1 MPATAYCAIWT
12 VTYLFLRFANEALRD
27 HAQTR
32 LACWQRRGAM
42 AADRTDA
49 RRTRAASEGDAGG
62 VGLETLQGELAVL
75 RRECAAAQQANEA
88 KSLFLATMSHEIRE
102 PMNAVIGMTRVLLET
117 PLSDEQRDYVDT
129 VLEAGQA
136 LLTIIN
142 DILDLSR
149 MEAGRLDLDS
159 VDFDLR
165 ALLDRTM
172 TIVEPR
178 ARHKGVALLFDVA
191 PDVPRMLRGD
201 PGRLRQVLLNLLGNA
216 VKFTAAG
223 EVGLAVRVIAEQGER
238 VQLGITVH
246 DTGVG
251 IPEHLHD
258 RLFTPY
264 AQADPSVPRL
274 YGGSGLGLSIC
285 RRLVGLMGGTVAFS
299 SREGVGTTFAL
310 ELALAKARHG
320 HSSPTPA
327 AAGIAGAR
335 LLIVDPNATTGLL
348 TQQHTANWGVAS
360 VLIASG
366 GEALATLRE
375 AVGHRRGFDVA
386 LIDRALPDMGGE
398 ELGRRIKSDPQL
410 RSMQLVMVASSGL
423 RGDAARVS
431 QIGFAAYLPKPV
443 TATTL
448 LDCLQELRAQ
458 SGKGGEPAG
467 AGALITV
474 HSISERRPAPLRILL
489 ADDNPVNCRI
499 AVLMLEKAGH
509 QIDVVNGGA
518 EAIEAVRKKRY
529 DLVLMD
535 VQMPDVDG
543 LEATRRI
550 RALPI
555 AHAGLPV
562 IAITANA
569 LQGDDQRCFDAGMND
584 YIAKPIDRARLLGKV
599 SAWGYQAA

>member
-1 MPATAYCAIWT
+1 MS
-12 VTYLFLRFANEALRD
+12 
-27 HAQTR
+27 
-32 LACWQRRGAM
+32 
-42 AADRTDA
+42 ADRADA
-49 RRTRAASEGDAGG
+49 PGMLVEGDGCG
-62 VGLETLQGELAVL
+62 VSLEILQREMAVL
-75 RRECAAAQQANEA
+75 RQECAAAQQANEA

-117 PLSDEQRDYVDT
+117 PLSEEQREYVDT
-129 VLEAGQA
+129 VHEAGQA

-172 TIVEPR
+172 AIIEPR
-178 ARHKGVALLFDVA
+178 ARQKGVALLLDVA
-191 PDVPRMLRGD
+191 SCVPRMLRGD

-216 VKFTAAG
+216 VKFTAVG
-223 EVGLAVRVIAEQGER
+223 EVGLAVRVIADHGEQ
-238 VQLGITVH
+238 VQLGLTVR

-258 RLFTPY
+258 CLFTPY

-274 YGGSGLGLSIC
+274 YGGSGLGLNIC
-285 RRLVGLMGGTVAFS
+285 RGLVALMGGTVAFS
-299 SREGVGTTFAL
+299 SRTDVGTTFDL
-310 ELALAKARHG
+310 ELSVAKAPHG
-320 HSSPTPA
+320 QSSPTSA
-327 AAGIAGAR
+327 AAAIAGCR

-348 TQQHTANWGVAS
+348 MQQHTASWGVVSA
-360 VLIASG
+360 LIGSG
-366 GEALATLRE
+366 GEALASLHA
-375 AVGHRRGFDVA
+375 AVRHGRAFDLA
-386 LIDRALPDMGGE
+386 LIDRSLPDMGGE

-410 RSMQLVMVASSGL
+410 STTQLVMVASSGL

-448 LDCLQELRAQ
+448 LDCLGQLRSQ
-458 SGKGGEPAG
+458 SGASGEPAG

-489 ADDNPVNCRI
+489 ADDSPVNCRI
-499 AVLMLEKAGH
+499 AMLMLEKAGH

-518 EAIEAVRKKRY
+518 EAIEAVRGKRY

-535 VQMPDVDG
+535 VQMPQVDG

-555 AHAGLPV
+555 AHAGVPV

-569 LQGDDQRCFDAGMND
+569 MHGDDQRCFDAGMND
-584 YIAKPIDRARLLGKV
+584 YITKPIDRARLLGKV
-599 SAWGYQAA
+599 GEWGYQVA

>member
-1 MPATAYCAIWT
+1 
-12 VTYLFLRFANEALRD
+12 
-27 HAQTR
+27 
-32 LACWQRRGAM
+32 M
-42 AADRTDA
+42 AADRAEAPGTLGA
-49 RRTRAASEGDAGG
+49 TEGAACGG
-62 VGLETLQGELAVL
+62 SLESLQRQIAAL
-75 RRECAAAQQANEA
+75 RQECAAARQVNEA
-88 KSLFLATMSHEIRE
+88 KSVFLATMSHEIRE

-117 PLSDEQRDYVDT
+117 PLSEEQRDYVDT
-129 VLEAGQA
+129 VHEAGQA

-165 ALLDRTM
+165 VLLERSLA
-172 TIVEPR
+172 IVEPR
-178 ARHKGVALLFDVA
+178 ARQKGVALLLDVA
-191 PDVPRMLRGD
+191 PDVPRALCGD

-216 VKFTAAG
+216 VKFTAVG
-223 EVGLAVRVIAEQGER
+223 EVGLAVRVIADQGER

-246 DTGVG
+246 DTGMG

-285 RRLVGLMGGTVAFS
+285 RRLVALMGGTVAFS
-299 SREGVGTTFAL
+299 SRPDVGTTFDL
-310 ELALAKARHG
+310 ELSLAKARHG
-320 HSSPTPA
+320 QSSTRPA
-327 AAGIAGAR
+327 AAAVAGTR

-348 TQQHTANWGVAS
+348 MQQHTASWGVDSAR
-360 VLIASG
+360 IASG
-366 GEALATLRE
+366 GEALASLRE
-375 AVGHRRGFDVA
+375 AARQGRPFDIA
-386 LIDRALPDMGGE
+386 LIDLSLPDMGGE
-398 ELGRRIKSDPQL
+398 ELGRRVKSDPQL
-410 RSMQLVMVASSGL
+410 STTQLVMVASSGL

-448 LDCLQELRAQ
+448 LDCLRQLRAQ
-458 SGKGGEPAG
+458 SGASGEPAA

-518 EAIEAVRKKRY
+518 EAIEAVRQKRY

-555 AHAGLPV
+555 AHAGVPV

-569 LQGDDQRCFDAGMND
+569 MHGDDQRCFEAGMND
-584 YIAKPIDRARLLGKV
+584 YITKPIDRARLLGKV
-599 SAWGYQAA
+599 GEWGYQVA

>member
-1 MPATAYCAIWT
+1 MSPDRVDGPGTLAATGSDGC
-12 VTYLFLRFANEALRD
+12 V
-27 HAQTR
+27 
-32 LACWQRRGAM
+32 GP
-42 AADRTDA
+42 DA
-49 RRTRAASEGDAGG
+49 
-62 VGLETLQGELAVL
+62 L
-75 RRECAAAQQANEA
+75 RRELDILREKYAAAQHANDA

-102 PMNAVIGMTRVLLET
+102 PMNAVIGMTRVLLDT
-117 PLSDEQRDYVDT
+117 PLSQEQRDYVVA
-129 VLEAGQA
+129 VLEAGEA
-136 LLTIIN
+136 LVTIIN

-165 ALLDRTM
+165 ALLDRIK
-172 TIVEPR
+172 TIIEPR
-178 ARHKGVALLFDVA
+178 ACQKGVALLLDVA
-191 PDVPRMLRGD
+191 PEVPRALRGD
-201 PGRLRQVLLNLLGNA
+201 PGRLRQVLFNLLGNA

-223 EVGLAVRVIAEQGER
+223 EVRLAVRVIADESEHVR
-238 VQLGITVH
+238 VGITVR

-285 RRLVGLMGGTVAFS
+285 RQLVGLMGGTVSFS
-299 SREGVGTTFAL
+299 SLRNVGTTFEL
-310 ELALAKARHG
+310 ELPLARAVQEQSAPLPG
-320 HSSPTPA
+320 A
-327 AAGIAGAR
+327 VGVAGSR
-335 LLIVDPNATTGLL
+335 LLIVDPNAATGLPM
-348 TQQHTANWGVAS
+348 QQQTAAWGVESA
-360 VLIASG
+360 LIASG
-366 GEALATLRE
+366 SEALTKLR
-375 AVGHRRGFDVA
+375 AALGHGRPFDVV
-386 LIDRALPDMGGE
+386 LIDQSLPDISGE
-398 ELGRRIKSDPQL
+398 ELGRRIKTDPQL
-410 RSMQLVMVASSGL
+410 SSIQLVMVASSGF

-448 LDCLQELRAQ
+448 LDCLQQLRAQ
-458 SGKGGEPAG
+458 DHRRGETGPAG
-467 AGALITV
+467 TLITV

-518 EAIEAVRKKRY
+518 DAIEAVRGKAY

-535 VQMPDVDG
+535 VQMPDLDG

-550 RALPI
+550 RALPV
-555 AHAGLPV
+555 AHAGVPV
-562 IAITANA
+562 IAITASA
-569 LQGDDQRCFDAGMND
+569 MQGDDQRCFAAGMND
-584 YIAKPIDRARLLGKV
+584 YVTKPIDRARLLSKV
-599 SAWGYQAA
+599 SEWGYQAA

>member
-1 MPATAYCAIWT
+1 MSAERADVPGSLATT
-12 VTYLFLRFANEALRD
+12 
-27 HAQTR
+27 
-32 LACWQRRGAM
+32 
-42 AADRTDA
+42 AA
-49 RRTRAASEGDAGG
+49 DAGG
-62 VGLETLQGELAVL
+62 FGLDALQGELIAL

-88 KSLFLATMSHEIRE
+88 KSLFVATMSHEIRE

-117 PLSDEQRDYVDT
+117 PLSEEQRGHVDA
-129 VLEAGQA
+129 VHEAGQA

-149 MEAGRLDLDS
+149 MEAGRLDLDH

-165 ALLDRTM
+165 VLLDRTIR
-172 TIVEPR
+172 IVEPR
-178 ARHKGVALLFDVA
+178 ARDKGVPLLLDVA
-191 PDVPRMLRGD
+191 PDVPTMLRGD

-216 VKFTAAG
+216 VKFTAVG
-223 EVGLAVRVIAEQGER
+223 EVGLAVRLIADQGER
-238 VQLGITVH
+238 VRLGIIVR

-285 RRLVGLMGGTVAFS
+285 RRLVALMGGTVAFS
-299 SREGVGTTFAL
+299 SRADAGTTFDL
-310 ELALAKARHG
+310 ELSLTKAPQAR
-320 HSSPTPA
+320 SSPTPA
-327 AAGIAGAR
+327 AAGIGGSR
-335 LLIVDPNATTGLL
+335 LLIVDPNPATGLL
-348 TQQHTANWGVAS
+348 IQQHTANWGVES
-360 VLIASG
+360 VLIPSG
-366 GEALATLRE
+366 REALASLRD
-375 AVGHRRGFDVA
+375 AVGQGRAFDVA
-386 LIDRALPDMGGE
+386 LIDRSLPDMGGE
-398 ELGRRIKSDPQL
+398 ELGARIKSDPQL
-410 RSMQLVMVASSGL
+410 STIQLVMVASSGL

-448 LDCLQELRAQ
+448 LDCLWQLRAQ
-458 SGKGGEPAG
+458 SGGKGNPAG

-518 EAIEAVRKKRY
+518 EAIEAVRGKRY

-555 AHAGLPV
+555 AHAGVPV
-562 IAITANA
+562 IAITASA
-569 LQGDDQRCFDAGMND
+569 MHGDDERCFAAGMND
-584 YIAKPIDRARLLGKV
+584 YITKPIDRARLLGKV
-599 SAWGYQAA
+599 SEWGYQAA